1 MTLWGSSLVRNFARV
16 TISGILFG
24 TATLFGINTS
34 SAQAPKIAIIY
45 DVGGRGDGGSDDAAA
60 AGVDIAKKKFGL
72 NQFSLREFV
81 TLGTEFDRQ
90 NRIEFAVKSG
100 YQLVIAIG
108 PNFKNSMKTIASKF
122 PESQYAIVD
131 NNEIDIVTVTNLAFK
146 EDQGSYLAGALAALS
161 SKNGKIAFIGESSNN
176 QADLDEG
183 NFFAGAK
190 SINPKIQTFSKKLAS
205 AVGMEVP
212 ALSKSGVDVIFSTWS
227 KSGEVLSA
235 VVAQNKAKRNLKY
248 IGVTPEQFFI
258 KAKGSAPFVI
268 GYINK
273 SYQSAVLDAI
283 SSGVKGESF
292 SDVVNEDLG
301 TYGKSYNLSN
311 GGTTFL
317 ATGVTGVV
325 NQKLAQIKAK
335 LISGGIKPWKK

>member
-1 MTLWGSSLVRNFARV
+1 MQWALSLVRNFARV

-24 TATLFGINTS
+24 VASLFGISTS
-34 SAQAPKIAIIY
+34 SADAPKIAIIY

-60 AGVDIAKKKFGL
+60 AGVDAAKKKFGL

-100 YQLVIAIG
+100 YQLVIAVG

-122 PESQYAIVD
+122 PDSQYAIVD
-131 NNEIDIVTVTNLAFK
+131 NNEIDIVTVTNLAFR
-146 EDQGSYLAGALAALS
+146 EDQGSYLAGVLAALS
-161 SKNGKIAFIGESSNN
+161 SKNGKVAFIGESANT
-176 QADLDEG
+176 QADIDEG
-183 NFFAGAK
+183 NFFAGAR
-190 SINPKIQTFSKKLAS
+190 SISPKIQTFSKKLAS

-212 ALSKSGVDVIFSTWS
+212 TLSKSGVDVIFSTWS

-248 IGVTPEQFFI
+248 IGVSPEQFFL
-258 KAKGSAPFVI
+258 KVKGSTPYVI
-268 GYINK
+268 GFINK
-273 SYQSAVLDAI
+273 SYQTAVFDAI

-292 SDVVNEDLG
+292 SEEVNSELG

-311 GGTTFL
+311 GGTTFVTTG
-317 ATGVTGVV
+317 ATSSI

-335 LISGGIKPWKK
+335 LISGGIKTWKK

>member
-1 MTLWGSSLVRNFARV
+1 MQWALSLVRNFARV
-16 TISGILFG
+16 TLSGILFG
-24 TATLFGINTS
+24 VSTLVGISNS
-34 SAQAPKIAIIY
+34 SAQAPKIAVIY

-60 AGVDIAKKKFGL
+60 IGVDAAKKKFGL
-72 NQFSLREFV
+72 NEFSLREFV

-122 PESQYAIVD
+122 PDSQYAIVD
-131 NNEIDIVTVTNLAFK
+131 NGDIDIVTVTNLAFR

-161 SKNGKIAFIGESSNN
+161 SKNGKVAFIGEGTNS

-190 SINPKIQTFSKKLAS
+190 FINPKIQTFSKRLFS
-205 AVGMEVP
+205 SVGMEIP
-212 ALSKSGVDVIFSTWS
+212 TLSKSGVDVIFSTWS
-227 KSGEVLSA
+227 KSGEVLTA
-235 VVAQNKAKRNLKY
+235 VAAQNKAKRNLKY

-258 KAKGSAPFVI
+258 KANGAKPYVI
-268 GYINK
+268 GFINK
-273 SYQSAVLDAI
+273 AYHTAVFDAI
-283 SSGVKGESF
+283 SSGVRGESF
-292 SDVVNEDLG
+292 SEEVNSDLG

-311 GGTTFL
+311 GGTTFVT
-317 ATGVTGVV
+317 TGVTSSI

-335 LISGGIKPWKK
+335 LISGGIKTWKK